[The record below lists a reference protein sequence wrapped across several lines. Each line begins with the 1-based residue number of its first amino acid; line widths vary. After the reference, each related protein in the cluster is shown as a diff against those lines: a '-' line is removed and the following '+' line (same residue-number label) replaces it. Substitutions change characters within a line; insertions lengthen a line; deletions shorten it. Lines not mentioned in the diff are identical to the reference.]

1 MGAPADRLN
10 RALVALLGLL
20 LLAEHGIVTVNA
32 LSEAGARPSIRL
44 KPTLD
49 AVPALGG
56 AERLAEIVDDTIGRA
71 STMLS
76 DAGALRDAILGA
88 DQAG

>member
-1 MGAPADRLN
+1 MPVEAT
-10 RALVALLGLL
+10 ALVGLL
-20 LLAEHGIVTVNA
+20 MLAEHGIVTVNA

-56 AERLAEIVDDTIGRA
+56 ADRLAEIVDESIGRA
-71 STMLS
+71 STMLH
-76 DAGALRDAILGA
+76 DADALRAAILGA
-88 DQAG
+88 DHSD

>member
-1 MGAPADRLN
+1 M
-10 RALVALLGLL
+10 LLGLL
-20 LLAEHGIVTVNA
+20 LLEPHGIVTVNA

-56 AERLAEIVDDTIGRA
+56 ADRLAEIVDDTISRA
-71 STMLS
+71 STMLR
-76 DAGALRDAILGA
+76 DAGALTAAILGA
-88 DQAG
+88 DHAG

>member
-1 MGAPADRLN
+1 VPVEAT
-10 RALVALLGLL
+10 ALLGLL
-20 LLAEHGIVTVNA
+20 LLEAHGIVTVNA

-56 AERLAEIVDDTIGRA
+56 AEHLAEIVDDGISRA
-71 STMLS
+71 STML
-76 DAGALRDAILGA
+76 RDVEAVRGAILGA
-88 DQAG
+88 DHAG

>member
-1 MGAPADRLN
+1 VEAT
-10 RALVALLGLL
+10 ALVGLL
-20 LLAEHGIVTVNA
+20 LLEEHGLVTVNA
-32 LSEAGARPSIRL
+32 LSESGARPSIRL

-56 AERLAEIVDDTIGRA
+56 AAHLAGTFDATLTRA

-76 DAGALRDAILGA
+76 DAEGLARYILGA
-88 DQAG
+88 H